1 MITINLAMKDCET
14 FNNYEVYVGKNA
26 LRVVPEGYS
35 RSFVAWDGSN
45 YKAEGT
51 FVPLGIALA
60 NLDKPFVTFGLP
72 KKLRK
77 YIEGKAKNIVKVKSG
92 RKGSITIAAP
102 GPSEGIALWVYSSK
116 GKLKEPITEKNTA
129 KWFKE
134 GAVSLMTVEE
144 GKVYAKLFNKIFAP
158 EGDDKV
164 HAAAEKLNMELWGT
178 PTGK

>member
-1 MITINLAMKDCET
+1 MNSCET
-14 FNNYEVYVGKNA
+14 FDNYEVYIGKNA

-45 YKAEGT
+45 YKGKGT

-77 YIEGKAKNIVKVKSG
+77 YIEGKARNIVKVESG
-92 RKGSITIAAP
+92 WKGSITIAAP
-102 GPSEGIALWVYSSK
+102 GPSEGIALWVYPSK

-129 KWFKE
+129 TWFKE
-134 GAVSLMTVEE
+134 AVALMTVEE
-144 GKVYAKLFNKIFAP
+144 GKVYAKLFNKIFLSV
-158 EGDDKV
+158 GGGKIQS
-164 HAAAEKLNMELWGT
+164 AAEKLNMELWGII
-178 PTGK
+178 KS

>member
-1 MITINLAMKDCET
+1 MITISLAMKDCET
-14 FNNYEVYVGKNA
+14 FDNYEVYVGKNA

-35 RSFVAWDGSN
+35 HSFVAWDGSN
-45 YKAEGT
+45 YKGKGT

-77 YIEGKAKNIVKVKSG
+77 YIEGKARNIVKVNSG
-92 RKGSITIAAP
+92 RKGRITIAAP
-102 GPSEGIALWVYSSK
+102 GPSEGIGLWVYSSK
-116 GKLKEPITEKNTA
+116 GRVKEPITEKNTA
-129 KWFKE
+129 KWFEE
-134 GAVSLMTVEE
+134 GVSLMTVEE

-158 EGDDKV
+158 VGNSKIE
-164 HAAAEKLNMELWGT
+164 AAAEKLNMELWGT